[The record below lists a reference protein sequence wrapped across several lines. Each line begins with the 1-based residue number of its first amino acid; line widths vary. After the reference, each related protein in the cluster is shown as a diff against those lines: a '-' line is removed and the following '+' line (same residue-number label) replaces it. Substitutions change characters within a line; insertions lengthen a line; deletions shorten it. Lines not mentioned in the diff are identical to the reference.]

1 MMGQSWDLEPE
12 GRVQSIRSSG
22 KALQHSDSR
31 LWSTA
36 EAREPGDKSPL
47 CDSFIPGEKMQQLE
61 LWAVL
66 SARVSASEDWGV
78 LGSKGCKYPR
88 RVIALLFAVEGESDR
103 VLLGTGLLCTRALGD
118 TSEIFP
124 SFS

>member
-1 MMGQSWDLEPE
+1 
-12 GRVQSIRSSG
+12 
-22 KALQHSDSR
+22 
-31 LWSTA
+31 
-36 EAREPGDKSPL
+36 
-47 CDSFIPGEKMQQLE
+47 MQQLE

-78 LGSKGCKYPR
+78 LGSKGCKSSR

-103 VLLGTGLLCTRALGD
+103 VLLGIGLLWTRALGD